1 MIRLNCSLS
10 REHQRQVTSRLDGHS
25 CGLMHVPGTCCTDNL
40 SLETA
45 SEVSAAKAGMHTSW
59 NNQQMAGQAAQVP
72 HLLHLDELI
81 FGHDES

>member
-1 MIRLNCSLS
+1 
-10 REHQRQVTSRLDGHS
+10 
-25 CGLMHVPGTCCTDNL
+25 
-40 SLETA
+40 
-45 SEVSAAKAGMHTSW
+45 VSAAKAGMHTSW